1 MCKQYK
7 KLYNASEYYV
17 IQAKLYDAGELC
29 NISKYIIKV
38 NYIIE

>member
-17 IQAKLYDAGELC
+17 IQAKLYDAGEFY
-29 NISKYIIKV
+29 NISNYMMQVNSII
-38 NYIIE
+38 

>member
-17 IQAKLYDAGELC
+17 KQAKLYDASEFY
-29 NISKYIIKV
+29 NISKYMMQV
-38 NYIIE
+38 NYVI

>member
-17 IQAKLYDAGELC
+17 IQAKLYDAGEFY
-29 NISKYIIKV
+29 NISNYMMQV
-38 NYIIE
+38 NYVI

>member
-17 IQAKLYDAGELC
+17 IQAKLYDASEFY
-29 NISKYIIKV
+29 NISNYMMQV
-38 NYIIE
+38 NYVI

>member
-17 IQAKLYDAGELC
+17 IEAKLYDASELC

-38 NYIIE
+38 II

>member
-17 IQAKLYDAGELC
+17 IQAKLYDAGELY
-29 NISKYIIKV
+29 NISNYMMQV
-38 NYIIE
+38 NYII

>member
-17 IQAKLYDAGELC
+17 IQAKLYDASEFY
-29 NISKYIIKV
+29 NISNYMMQVNSII
-38 NYIIE
+38 